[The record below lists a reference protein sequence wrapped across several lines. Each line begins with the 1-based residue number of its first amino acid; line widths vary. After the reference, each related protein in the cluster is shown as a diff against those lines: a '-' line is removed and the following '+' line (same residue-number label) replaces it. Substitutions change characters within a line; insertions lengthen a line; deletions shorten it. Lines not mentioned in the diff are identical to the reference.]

1 MASSLR
7 RPRGSFL
14 PKGNEPAGADPHR
27 IPLPRVIN
35 VRGARVCNLLSS
47 ARAHCWQGF
56 DARVGR
62 RPANLSEVLMYHD
75 SSSPSGHATRGR
87 STLAHQLRLAAPRLL
102 VSYDR

>member
-27 IPLPRVIN
+27 IAKPRVIN

-56 DARVGR
+56 DAHRGR
-62 RPANLSEVLMYHD
+62 RPLICAYVLMYYVLG
-75 SSSPSGHATRGR
+75 SRE
-87 STLAHQLRLAAPRLL
+87 LVAPASAGAPPLPAQACTSQGIL
-102 VSYDR
+102 ES